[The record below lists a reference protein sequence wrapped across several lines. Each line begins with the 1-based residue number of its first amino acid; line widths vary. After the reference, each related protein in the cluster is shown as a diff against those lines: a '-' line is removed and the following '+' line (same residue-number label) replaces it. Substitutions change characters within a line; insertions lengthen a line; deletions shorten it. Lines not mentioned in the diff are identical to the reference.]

1 MGSNIE
7 DAFQENPISS
17 VKSQNLIQDVSS
29 SKTFYEDTDRSK
41 IIYIENTKEFRKW
54 SIIYP
59 LYFDSRRSIKAG
71 RKVPISKAVENPL
84 ANTMANGARVLG
96 FSCIFE
102 PDKTHPK
109 DWANPGRIRILFKEN
124 GIFSHVSLKTKKAL
138 YLALSSY
145 LQANLTTIM
154 SPMKV
159 PVPGFNKPPSPPDIP
174 KGILMGDI
182 LPLNSPA
189 LISDECLEN
198 FSKEMAKEQRSN
210 VDRSKQKK
218 EKKKKH

>member
-7 DAFQENPISS
+7 DSFQQDSISS
-17 VKSQNLIQDVSS
+17 TKSQILNEDVSS
-29 SKTFYEDTDRSK
+29 NKIFYEDTDTSK
-41 IIYIENTKEFRKW
+41 IIYIENTKEFRRW
-54 SIIYP
+54 SILYP

-71 RKVPISKAVENPL
+71 RKVPISKAVTNPL
-84 ANTMANGARVLG
+84 ANIMANGAKVLG

-102 PDKTHPK
+102 PNKTHPK

-124 GIFSHVSLKTKKAL
+124 GIPSHVSLKTKKAL

-145 LQANLTTIM
+145 LQANPTTKM

-159 PVPGFNKPPSPPDIP
+159 PVSGFNKPPSLPDIP

-189 LISDECLEN
+189 LVSDEFLEN
-198 FSKEMAKEQRSN
+198 FSKDMTKEQKCN
-210 VDRSKQKK
+210 INRSKQKK
-218 EKKKKH
+218 EKKKKN

>member
-7 DAFQENPISS
+7 DSFEQDSIFCIKPPILS
-17 VKSQNLIQDVSS
+17 QDVSCH
-29 SKTFYEDTDRSK
+29 KTFYEETDASN
-41 IIYIENTKEFRKW
+41 IVYIENTKEFHRW
-54 SIIYP
+54 SILYP
-59 LYFDSRRSIKAG
+59 LYFDSRRSIKGG

-84 ANTMANGARVLG
+84 ANTLANGAKALG

-102 PDKTHPK
+102 SNKTHPK
-109 DWANPGRIRILFKEN
+109 DWANPGRIRILFKQN
-124 GIFSHVSLKTKKAL
+124 GIPSNVSFKTKKAL
-138 YLALSSY
+138 YLGLSSY
-145 LQANLTTIM
+145 LQANPTTKM

-189 LISDECLEN
+189 LISDEFLEN
-198 FSKEMAKEQRSN
+198 ISKDMTKEQRSSIE
-210 VDRSKQKK
+210 RPKQKK
-218 EKKKKH
+218 DKKKKH